1 MFTHYLEILLAHL
14 LNSEMKN
21 KVTQQAIKDIK
32 ILISDVD
39 GVLTDG
45 TISLG
50 SDGTE
55 FKRFS
60 VEDGAGA
67 AYARLAGIPIALISG
82 RFSLCTSRR
91 AAEMGIKHCY
101 QGKLNKLDAYNEI
114 LDIYKLKD
122 KNVAYIGDGLIDIP
136 ILSKVGLPCTVPNAH
151 KKVLSVSDFIT
162 TKEGGDGAFRE
173 VVEMILDGKGIY
185 DKIYNEMSQQI
196 YKA

>member
-1 MFTHYLEILLAHL
+1 
-14 LNSEMKN
+14 MKN
-21 KVTQQAIKDIK
+21 KLNLKAIKNIK

-45 TISLG
+45 TIILG

-55 FKRFS
+55 FKQFS

-67 AYARLAGIPIALISG
+67 AYARLANIPIALISG

-91 AAEMGIKHCY
+91 ASEMGIKDYY

-114 LDIYKLKD
+114 LDKYKLSD
-122 KNVAYIGDGLIDIP
+122 KEVAYIGDGLIDVP
-136 ILSKVGLPCTVPNAH
+136 ILSKVGFPCTVPNAH
-151 KKVLSVSDFIT
+151 EKVLSVSDYIT
-162 TKEGGDGAFRE
+162 VKRGGDGALRE
-173 VVEMILDGKGIY
+173 VVELILKKQGIY
-185 DKIYNEMSQQI
+185 DKIYDKMHKQI

>member
-1 MFTHYLEILLAHL
+1 
-14 LNSEMKN
+14 MKN
-21 KVTQQAIKDIK
+21 KANQKAIQNIK

-67 AYARLAGIPIALISG
+67 AYARLAEIPIALISG
-82 RFSLCTSRR
+82 RFSVCTSRR
-91 AAEMGIKHCY
+91 ASEMGIKHCY
-101 QGKLNKLDAYNEI
+101 QGKLNKLDAYNEL
-114 LDIYKLKD
+114 LDIYKVND
-122 KNVAYIGDGLIDIP
+122 SEVAYIGDGLIDIP
-136 ILSKVGLPCTVPNAH
+136 ILSRVGLPCTVPDAH
-151 KKVLSVSDFIT
+151 EKVLSVSNFVT
-162 TKEGGDGAFRE
+162 TKRGGYGAFRE
-173 VVEMILDGKGIY
+173 VVEMILMGKGIY
-185 DKIYNEMSQQI
+185 DKIYDKMHKQI

>member
-1 MFTHYLEILLAHL
+1 M
-14 LNSEMKN
+14 SN
-21 KVTQQAIKDIK
+21 KVNQEAIKNIK

-82 RFSLCTSRR
+82 RFSICTSRR
-91 AAEMGIKHCY
+91 ASEMGIKHCY

-114 LDIYKLKD
+114 LDIYKLSD
-122 KNVAYIGDGLIDIP
+122 KEVAYIGDGLIDIP
-136 ILSKVGLPCTVPNAH
+136 ILSRVGFPCTVPNAH
-151 KKVLSVSDFIT
+151 RKVLAVSDFVT
-162 TKEGGDGAFRE
+162 NKEGGYGALRE
-173 VVEMILDGKGIY
+173 VVELILTEKGIY
-185 DKIYNEMSQQI
+185 DKIYDKMHKQI

>member
-1 MFTHYLEILLAHL
+1 MNL
-14 LNSEMKN
+14 K
-21 KVTQQAIKDIK
+21 AIQNIK
-32 ILISDVD
+32 IIISDVD

-67 AYARLAGIPIALISG
+67 AYARLANIPIALISG

-91 AAEMGIKHCY
+91 ASEMGIKHCY
-101 QGKLNKLDAYNEI
+101 QGKLNKLDSYKEI
-114 LDIYKLKD
+114 LDIYNLSD
-122 KNVAYIGDGLIDIP
+122 KEVAYIGDGLIDIP
-136 ILSKVGLPCTVPNAH
+136 ILSKVGFPCTVPDAH
-151 KKVLSVSDFIT
+151 EKVLSVADFIT
-162 TKEGGDGAFRE
+162 TKKGGNGAFRE
-173 VVEMILDGKGIY
+173 VVELILDKQGIY
-185 DKIYNEMSQQI
+185 DKIYDKMHKQI

>member
-1 MFTHYLEILLAHL
+1 
-14 LNSEMKN
+14 MKN
-21 KVTQQAIKDIK
+21 KVNQEAIKNIK

-45 TISLG
+45 TISIG

-67 AYARLAGIPIALISG
+67 AYARLADIPIALISG
-82 RFSLCTSRR
+82 RFSLCTLRR
-91 AAEMGIKHCY
+91 ANEMGIEHCY

-114 LDIYKLKD
+114 LDIYKLSD
-122 KNVAYIGDGLIDIP
+122 KEVAYIGDGLIDIP
-136 ILSKVGLPCTVPNAH
+136 ILSRVGFPCTVPDAH
-151 KKVLSVSDFIT
+151 SKVLSVSDFIT
-162 TKEGGDGAFRE
+162 TKRGGHGAFRE
-173 VVEMILDGKGIY
+173 VVELILTSKGIY
-185 DKIYNEMSQQI
+185 DKIYDKMQKQI